1 MNRIGSR
8 LALIVFSSTL
18 LLSSCNLSD
27 VFQKPNDQAITS
39 EIQAK
44 LFADSVLKTRDVRV
58 TSANGVVALAGSVNT
73 ELEKAAVENLAK
85 QVKGVKQVT
94 NELIVP
100 PTASAPAAAP
110 VETAAAAPPAPEPV
124 RAAERPE
131 RRRSTRQSE
140 RAPAAAKAS
149 QPAASTESAAAP
161 AATAPAPAA
170 APVAAPPPA
179 PPPARQPEHITIP
192 AGTTI
197 TVRMIDGIDSSQ
209 NRPGEEFSATIDAP
223 VVVDERVIIRRGAD
237 ARVRLRQ
244 SASAGRMTGRSELE
258 VELVGLAAGDQT
270 YAVETSVVEKAGAS
284 RGKRTAATVGG
295 GAALGG
301 LIGAIAGKG
310 KGAAIG
316 AAVGAGAGTAV
327 QAATKGEQVQIPPE
341 TKLDFTLKAPL
352 TVTM

>member
-170 APVAAPPPA
+170 APVAAPAPA

>member
-94 NELIVP
+94 NELIVA

-110 VETAAAAPPAPEPV
+110 AETAAAAPPAPEPV

-170 APVAAPPPA
+170 APVAAPAPA